1 MNSAFLHFVHHMV
14 DGHSESPADFKHSR
28 ERCALFFLELL
39 RNLVDICHDH
49 GKKNNVIPKDN
60 S

>member
-1 MNSAFLHFVHHMV
+1 MV